1 MAILLCVI
9 SIGRAMPAAA
19 DAAAPAAAA
28 AAPAAAAAAPAAV
41 AAAPAVAAG
50 DASNPFTD
58 VSPSDPAFQAIVR
71 LHDAGYLQGYPDGY
85 FHGKR
90 SITRYEM
97 AVLVDRVVSEMEFQL
112 DNPAGAMKVTERSVA
127 DAKLLLDS
135 YGAQIKDLQTKEAS
149 LEKTVSGMA
158 STLDRAQVHLYAYVR
173 APGTYTETVN
183 AFGPNGT
190 PFKRSTS
197 VSDGVSSYNE
207 GTNARGTGLQVI
219 RLSLTGNLDKQ
230 SSYVIRIENK
240 NYYGQANVNGL
251 DTVTP
256 TTNSYNDQGLLRI
269 NYAYLKYNFK
279 NSPLYVIGGKY
290 GASGDL
296 GLTFSNDYFN
306 GAQLGASGRVN
317 GFVGFG
323 QQNGPDLGSTSP
335 FAYVP
340 TGTASTGAT
349 PHTQFAWMTHVG
361 WTATPQ
367 LTLGANILDQS
378 ALPQKI
384 WSTSKQNFLS
394 FNQPLAAGSIAA
406 TYKFSKAATL
416 AIEGLQRFGN
426 DPTTNSAWQD
436 RRALWVQG
444 LLGNST
450 AADGNV
456 YGELGYAGT
465 GANSVINGNTGLN
478 GTPFYTYYYTGQAN
492 DRRMTYGSLYR
503 YVGNNLRVGLTYLNW
518 GLNVPEPL
526 VPSTSIPKG
535 SYLGTNDNRALFL
548 STQVQF

>member
-1 MAILLCVI
+1 VKHWIRYAVATLLLVL
-9 SIGRAMPAAA
+9 SIGRALPAAA
-19 DAAAPAAAA
+19 D
-28 AAPAAAAAAPAAV
+28 
-41 AAAPAVAAG
+41 
-50 DASNPFTD
+50 DSSNPFND

-85 FHGKR
+85 FHGGR
-90 SITRYEM
+90 PITRYEM

-112 DNPAGAMKVTERSVA
+112 NNPAGAMKVTQRSVA
-127 DAKLLLDS
+127 DARLLLDQ
-135 YGAQIKDLQTKEAS
+135 YGADIKDLQTKEAA
-149 LEKTVSGMA
+149 LAKTVSGLA
-158 STLDRAQVHLYAYVR
+158 TTLDRQQFHLYAYVR

-183 AFGPNGT
+183 AVGPSGT
-190 PFKRSTS
+190 PFKHNTP
-197 VSDGVSSYNE
+197 VSDGVSSYNQ

-219 RLSLTGNLDKQ
+219 RMSLTGNVDKQ
-230 SSYVIRIENK
+230 TSYVIRLENK
-240 NYYGQANVNGL
+240 NYYGQANVNGF
-251 DTVTP
+251 DNVTP
-256 TTNSYNDQGLLRI
+256 STNTYNDQGVLRI
-269 NYAYLKYNFK
+269 NYAYLKYNLK

-296 GLTFSNDYFN
+296 GLAFSNDYFN
-306 GAQLGASGRVN
+306 GAQLGANGRVN

-323 QQNGPDLGSTSP
+323 QQNGPDLGSNSP

-367 LTLGANILDQS
+367 LSVGANILDQS

-384 WSTSKQNFLS
+384 WSTAKQNFLG

-406 TYKFSKAATL
+406 TYKFSPLATVAVEAL
-416 AIEGLQRFGN
+416 ERFGK
-426 DPTTNSAWQD
+426 DPTTNATWKD
-436 RRALWVQG
+436 NRAIWIQG

-450 AADGNV
+450 AADGNT

-465 GANSVINGNTGLN
+465 GYNSVINGNTGLN

-492 DRRMTYGSLYR
+492 DRRMTYGSLFH
-503 YVGNNLRVGLTYLNW
+503 YVGNNMRVGLTYLNW

-526 VPSTSIPKG
+526 VPSTSIPQG
-535 SYLGTNDNRALFL
+535 SSLQTNDNRALFL
-548 STQVQF
+548 QTLVQF